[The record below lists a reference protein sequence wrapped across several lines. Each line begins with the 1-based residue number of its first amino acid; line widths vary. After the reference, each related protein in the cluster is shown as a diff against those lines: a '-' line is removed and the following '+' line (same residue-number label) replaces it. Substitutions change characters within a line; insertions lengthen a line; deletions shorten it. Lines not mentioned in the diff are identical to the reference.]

1 MDNIEQ
7 HVLNQIE
14 RIERDHGDQ
23 IAVDQYK
30 HLLKQLEDI
39 SARRAMTQPPTL
51 VDPAS
56 LEAAMKRV
64 GIAAPINQQMRTK
77 PNGAVILNPQN
88 VFAETRKW
96 HIAAAKVFEF
106 LEAQLNMDLFKDD
119 PEATE
124 IYQAIIVKG
133 FRALNAEGGR
143 L

>member
-1 MDNIEQ
+1 MDNLEQ
-7 HVLNQIE
+7 HVVNQIE

-39 SARRAMTQPPTL
+39 SAKRAMTQPPTL
-51 VDPAS
+51 VDPVS
-56 LEAAMKRV
+56 LEAAMKRI
-64 GIAAPINQQMRTK
+64 GIAAPRNQEMRTR
-77 PNGAVILNPQN
+77 PNGDVAVSPQGI
-88 VFAETRKW
+88 FAETRKW

-106 LEAQLNMDLFKDD
+106 LEAQINMDLFKDD
-119 PEATE
+119 PEANE

-133 FRALNAEGGR
+133 FRALNVEGGR